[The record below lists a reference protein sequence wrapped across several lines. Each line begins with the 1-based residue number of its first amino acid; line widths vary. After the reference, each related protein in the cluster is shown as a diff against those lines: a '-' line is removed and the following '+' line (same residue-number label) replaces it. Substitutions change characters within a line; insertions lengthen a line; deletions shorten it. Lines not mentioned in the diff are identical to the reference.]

1 MKRHTITMTP
11 AQFSAV
17 ADTIG
22 SRGKTREAARLILVD
37 ALRPSE
43 AARALGLTPQAVYD
57 ATRRVRRVD
66 AAMRAAYG
74 RPL

>member
-1 MKRHTITMTP
+1 MTP
-11 AQFSAV
+11 EQFEAI

-22 SRGKTREAARLILVD
+22 SRGKTREAARLVLVD
-37 ALRPSE
+37 ALRPSD
-43 AARALGLTPQAVYD
+43 AARAIGLTNQAVYD